1 MRRNYL
7 FLQGCT
13 SAFFHALGCHL
24 RERGHGVGRV
34 NFNVGD
40 AVLWRAGPAW
50 SFRGQLSELAEF
62 LTGLVSRHGFT
73 DMVMLGDTR
82 PIHQEAIKV
91 AKVAGLVI
99 HVYEEG
105 YFRPGW
111 LTLERD
117 GINGNSRLPKDPD
130 WFRAVGE
137 QVPELMTQQQVPST
151 PLAMLAAWEVIYHL
165 PNLLNPIL
173 YRGYRTHRPVISG
186 IEFYGWGSRFAVQ
199 PIDKRRD
206 DGAIDKLCESG
217 QPYFVFPLQL
227 DGDAQITRH
236 SPFKRVSDAIDAV
249 MRSFVLEAPTGCK
262 LVIKNHPL
270 DTGLNH
276 YGRIVLQLANS
287 LDIAD
292 RVLFLETGDLIKL
305 LKRAKGVVTIN
316 STVGTAALEIGRPVL
331 TLGQAIYDIPG
342 LVNQHGLE
350 AFWRQPVAPD
360 LELFRLFKRAVIY
373 TTQVNGNFYSKSGN
387 RLAASNS
394 LRFLEPELSPLEAF
408 LA

>member
-1 MRRNYL
+1 
-7 FLQGCT
+7 
-13 SAFFHALGCHL
+13 
-24 RERGHGVGRV
+24 
-34 NFNVGD
+34 
-40 AVLWRAGPAW
+40 
-50 SFRGQLSELAEF
+50 
-62 LTGLVSRHGFT
+62 
-73 DMVMLGDTR
+73 
-82 PIHQEAIKV
+82 
-91 AKVAGLVI
+91 
-99 HVYEEG
+99 
-105 YFRPGW
+105 
-111 LTLERD
+111 
-117 GINGNSRLPKDPD
+117 
-130 WFRAVGE
+130 
-137 QVPELMTQQQVPST
+137 
-151 PLAMLAAWEVIYHL
+151 
-165 PNLLNPIL
+165 
-173 YRGYRTHRPVISG
+173 
-186 IEFYGWGSRFAVQ
+186 
-199 PIDKRRD
+199 
-206 DGAIDKLCESG
+206 
-217 QPYFVFPLQL
+217 
-227 DGDAQITRH
+227 
-236 SPFKRVSDAIDAV
+236 

-292 RVLFLETGDLIKL
+292 RVLFLETGDLVKL

-373 TTQVNGNFYSKSGN
+373 TTQVNGNFYSRSGN